1 MSFAA
6 IHAVFTEKITEY
18 YEAVRKI
25 AQHADNPILRETSEW
40 VVIRLGLDRDEESDA
55 LSVHDGEGAAPMK
68 KMALIEKV
76 VLLQSIDLFAT
87 CNAEQVLQLASIANE
102 IRYQSDGVIYQPND
116 PPDGLFCLVEGRVSL
131 TAPDEEPHEVVTGET
146 FGVIDILRGQLRSHQ
161 ATATTESHAL
171 LIEADDFFDL
181 LAINI
186 EIVRAL
192 FRQLTKNP
200 LDAPAGLH

>member
-1 MSFAA
+1 M
-6 IHAVFTEKITEY
+6 IHAVFTEKITGY
-18 YEAVRKI
+18 YEAVHKI
-25 AQHADNPILRETSEW
+25 AQQADNPILRETSEW
-40 VVIRLGLDRDEESDA
+40 VVNRLGLDLDEESDA
-55 LSVHDGEGAAPMK
+55 LSGPEGEGVAPMK

-76 VLLQSIDLFAT
+76 VLLQNIDLFAT

-102 IRYQSDGVIYQPND
+102 IWFKPESVIYQRND
-116 PPDGLFCLVEGRVSL
+116 ASDGLFCLVEGRVSL
-131 TAPDEEPHEVVTGET
+131 TAPGEDPHEVVTGET

-161 ATATTESHAL
+161 AAANTESHAL

-192 FRQLTKNP
+192 FRQLTKNA